1 MGGPEDW
8 LAVLDALQRGDR
20 VALVKVTRVITGY
33 LARFGAYDLR
43 DSWDDL
49 FQDVLMAL
57 IASVRKGALREPE
70 AFISYTGTITRNKL
84 ADWLRRNRRNTP
96 SAPQPG
102 VGGADPDP
110 PQTAPADPD
119 IRIDLQRAL
128 AELPERQRQVMEIVY
143 LQGQT
148 YEEASRRLGIPF
160 GTLKRLLTDGLARL
174 REKIGAA
181 PRRRRSDSAA
191 ATDLPVNTSGARPGR
206 RVRDGTDA

>member
-1 MGGPEDW
+1 MGESEDW
-8 LAVLDALQRGDR
+8 LAVLAALQAGDR

-49 FQDVLMAL
+49 SQDVLIAL
-57 IASVRKGALREPE
+57 IASVRNGALREPR

-84 ADWLRRNRRNTP
+84 ADWLRRNRRDTP
-96 SAPQPG
+96 PVQPPG
-102 VGGADPDP
+102 VDGADPDP

-128 AELPERQRQVMEIVY
+128 AELPDRQRQVMETVY

-174 REKIGAA
+174 REQIAAA

-191 ATDLPVNTSGARPGR
+191 TADLPVNTSAARPGR
-206 RVRDGTDA
+206 RTRDGTDA